1 MAERKDISK
10 DKRLEA
16 GQSKRIWE
24 ELYKVIDSSD
34 VICEVIDARD
44 PMGTRCYHAEEN
56 LKKNCPNKHLVLV
69 LNKTDLVPTSITVI
83 QLR

>member
-1 MAERKDISK
+1 M
-10 DKRLEA
+10 
-16 GQSKRIWE
+16 
-24 ELYKVIDSSD
+24 IDSSD

-69 LNKTDLVPTSITVI
+69 MNKTDLVPTSITVFKNCCDGFIYFFNRENGREFYQMNI
-83 QLR
+83 QL